1 MNRSI
6 DFWMV
11 SIVAVLISIGL
22 IMVYS
27 ASAIVADDWTGNGL
41 RYVMRQCMALGIG
54 GALAI
59 GTALTPT
66 LTVRKYRKVI
76 YGAIFLGLVL
86 TYVPGIQNSSKGAAR
101 WIGFGGF
108 NLQPSEFA
116 KVGTLLWLAHYLDR
130 WRGYIQDWRVALTAA
145 AIPLVM
151 MLPIIGQPD
160 AGTTIIVG
168 TLCFCMMFVAGLRW
182 RHVAVAVT
190 VGLGVGIPVLIYKP
204 YRVMRLIAF
213 IEPFKYEDSAGHQ
226 LIQGWI
232 AMHTGGL
239 TGQGLGNSMAKLH
252 FLPEPWT
259 DWIGA
264 IIGEELGLLG
274 LLTVLAFYGLFIW
287 RGFAIARRAKD
298 AFGMYLGAAL
308 TAKIGLEAFFNI
320 AVITGLVPT
329 KGLVLPFI
337 SYGASATIAN
347 LWAVGIL
354 LSIAA
359 EAREAP
365 IPAGWP
371 HRKTQLPIST
381 STLPSVAK

>member
-11 SIVAVLISIGL
+11 SIVAVLISVGL

-27 ASAIVADDWTGNGL
+27 ASAVVADDWTGDGL
-41 RYVMRQCMALGIG
+41 RYVVRQLMALGLG

-59 GTALTPT
+59 GTAMAPT
-66 LTVRKYRKVI
+66 LTLRKYRKVA
-76 YGAIFLGLVL
+76 YFAVFAGLLL
-86 TYVPGIQNSSKGAAR
+86 TYVPGIQHASKGAAR

-116 KVGTLLWLAHYLDR
+116 KVAVLVALAHYLDR
-130 WRGYIQDWRVALTAA
+130 WRGHIHDWRVATTAA
-145 AIPLVM
+145 GIPLLM

-160 AGTTIIVG
+160 AGTTIIMG
-168 TLCFCMMFVAGLRW
+168 GLSFAMLFVAGLRW
-182 RHVAVAVT
+182 RHMAIA
-190 VGLGVGIPVLIYKP
+190 GAAALGVGIPVVLHEP

-213 IEPFKYEDSAGHQ
+213 VDPFKYEDSAGHQ
-226 LIQGWI
+226 LIQGWV

-264 IIGEELGLLG
+264 IIGEELGLVG
-274 LLTVLAFYGLFIW
+274 LLVVMGFFGMFVW
-287 RGFAIARRAKD
+287 RGFTIARRSKD
-298 AFGMYLGAAL
+298 AFGMYLAAAL
-308 TAKIGLEAFFNI
+308 TAKIGLEAFFNL

-359 EAREAP
+359 ETRDAP

-371 HRKTQLPIST
+371 HRKTQLPTST